1 MKRKISVTL
10 ADGDITLFDLGTK
23 MSTISITDN
32 EIKIPIVQQLPEFNP
47 ELSEFAKINFGISFS
62 NLILGKNQ
70 IPFEISGENV
80 DIDSISFS
88 IFVDGFSR
96 HKYVVSVGTDGSGL
110 LELDN
115 YVNYSSD
122 NVL

>member
-47 ELSEFAKINFGISFS
+47 EPSEFAKINFGISFS

-110 LELDN
+110 L
-115 YVNYSSD
+115 
-122 NVL
+122 